1 VTVPEIDVS
10 CDTGRDRV
18 LDVAL
23 ELFARKGIVATTI
36 SEIEAAAGLTRWD
49 QRHDSFPDKV
59 ALLEAAVQRH
69 VDELAR
75 MQVLLAR
82 VHFGEDTRAELTVL
96 ARFVLAEHDR
106 QDVLLR
112 IMLQEGAQYPELAG
126 LIRTKIVEPGY
137 RQAAEWIRARIEAG
151 GFPDY
156 DADAVAVVALGS
168 LLAYAAQGKT
178 FGGAPLGVETDRFVA
193 TWVEAWLRV
202 AQTAEPERIPRV

>member
-1 VTVPEIDVS
+1 VAIPDIDLVA
-10 CDTGRDRV
+10 DRDRV
-18 LDVAL
+18 IDTGL
-23 ELFARKGIVATTI
+23 ELFATHGIAAT
-36 SEIEAAAGLTRWD
+36 D
-49 QRHDSFPDKV
+49 FPNEYFPSKE

-75 MQVLLAR
+75 VATLMEP
-82 VHFGEDTRAELTVL
+82 VHFGDDTRTELTFL

-112 IMLQEGAQYPELAG
+112 IMLLSGDQYPELAM
-126 LIRTKIVEPGY
+126 LIREKIVVPGY
-137 RQAAEWIRARIEAG
+137 RQAADWIRARIEAG

-168 LLAYAAQGKT
+168 LLAYAAQCKT
-178 FGGAPLGVETDRFVA
+178 FGGPPLGVDIERFIE

-202 AQTAEPERIPRV
+202 AQTVYAETSPE